1 MEFRG
6 IQLDLLK
13 QVRATT
19 YELGM
24 RKFPGLVLIEGRDLN
39 GSRRRKDVDE
49 QVRGKGD
56 KLTRLMT
63 WKPYIFNRRT
73 KLENC
78 HYQIRI

>member
-6 IQLDLLK
+6 IQLDLME

-24 RKFPGLVLIEGRDLN
+24 RKFPGFVLIEGGDLN

-49 QVRGKGD
+49 HVRSKMRQTHSTND
-56 KLTRLMT
+56 
-63 WKPYIFNRRT
+63 
-73 KLENC
+73 LEAV
-78 HYQIRI
+78 HV